1 MTKLIRISLFT
12 LLVCGGAAQGHA
24 GKFFA
29 LGTASSKGTYFP
41 VGRAFCQQINKYSDA
56 HRLRCLEYVTGGSV
70 YNIHALMTEEL
81 DLAITRSDLS
91 YYAFKGRGRF
101 KGLENHK
108 QLRTVLNLYTQPLLV
123 TVKTGNGISN
133 FSDFKGRSINIGN
146 KGSGKRDIAQKIFSI
161 MNWNNRIFSAVT
173 EYSTSQQGTP
183 FCQEDVDI
191 LIESIGLPNK
201 FYTGLIKTCG
211 AMFIAVSP
219 KVISGLKK
227 LGPFFFETEIPK
239 ALNPANKGVAKTV
252 GIKVVLITTIRQ
264 PIGPIKTL
272 ANVIINNLDEFRNS
286 HPSLKGLSKRSLF
299 SEGINIPLHPG
310 VTAALSEVKGK
321 LR

>member
-1 MTKLIRISLFT
+1 
-12 LLVCGGAAQGHA
+12 
-24 GKFFA
+24 
-29 LGTASSKGTYFP
+29 
-41 VGRAFCQQINKYSDA
+41 
-56 HRLRCLEYVTGGSV
+56 
-70 YNIHALMTEEL
+70 MTEEL

-161 MNWNNRIFSAVT
+161 MNSNNRIFSAVT
-173 EYSTSQQGTP
+173 ELYIPAGYS
-183 FCQEDVDI
+183 FWEEDVDI
-191 LIESIGLPNK
+191 LIESIGRRQVLHRP
-201 FYTGLIKTCG
+201 IKTCG

-239 ALNPANKGVAKTV
+239 ALILQ
-252 GIKVVLITTIRQ
+252 IK
-264 PIGPIKTL
+264 
-272 ANVIINNLDEFRNS
+272 A
-286 HPSLKGLSKRSLF
+286 
-299 SEGINIPLHPG
+299 
-310 VTAALSEVKGK
+310 
-321 LR
+321 